1 MYPSYYQKVPK
12 RSLILILRFFEEYSL
27 PTFSYYFSWKGKQL
41 LIDDLIYSLTKK
53 NYQNENETLLPEFY
67 LKS

>member
-27 PTFSYYFSWKGKQL
+27 PTFSNYFSWKGKQL
-41 LIDDLIYSLTKK
+41 LTDDLIYSLTKK
-53 NYQNENETLLPEFY
+53 NYQNENETLLAEFY